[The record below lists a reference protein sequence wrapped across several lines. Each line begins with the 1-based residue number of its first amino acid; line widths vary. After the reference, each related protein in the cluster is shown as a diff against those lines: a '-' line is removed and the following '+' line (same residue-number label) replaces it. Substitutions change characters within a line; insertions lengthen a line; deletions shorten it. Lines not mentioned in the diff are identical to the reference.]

1 MTIWGRLDK
10 ITLGV
15 KEALDILPGW
25 DVAQLAKYLPH
36 MHDGAL
42 DLVHRITK
50 EAGLVLYIYSS
61 IK

>member
-1 MTIWGRLDK
+1 MTIWGTLDK

-15 KEALDILPGW
+15 KEAVDSLPGW

-36 MHDGAL
+36 MHDDAL

-50 EAGLVLYIYSS
+50 EAGLVVSIYSF
-61 IK
+61 IR